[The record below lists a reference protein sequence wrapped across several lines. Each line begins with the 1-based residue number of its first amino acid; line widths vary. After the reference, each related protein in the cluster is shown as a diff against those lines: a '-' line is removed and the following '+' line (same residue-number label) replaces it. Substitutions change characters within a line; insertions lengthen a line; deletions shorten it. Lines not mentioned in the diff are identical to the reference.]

1 MREEERKK
9 KNERM
14 NNSAQILYYQW
25 KNNLVN
31 NMVAQE
37 YHLSLNDL
45 VPRKGLGK
53 LKQTPEKLVNKSE
66 E

>member
-1 MREEERKK
+1 
-9 KNERM
+9 M

-45 VPRKGLGK
+45 VPHKGLGK